1 MELLE
6 IENLDLESNTLTA
19 LFDGLFSEGFIV
31 KSDFSYDTELIE
43 EKEEETNCKNVIGA
57 TNIKFW
63 DFKTFDSEE
72 NEISINDRELKKI
85 KELVEFKLIDEL
97 SNELNNN

>member
-19 LFDGLFSEGFIV
+19 VFDGLFSEGFIV
-31 KSDFSYDTELIE
+31 KSDFSYNEETIE
-43 EKEEETNCKNVIGA
+43 EEEEETNCKEILA
-57 TNIKFW
+57 PTNLNFW
-63 DFKTFDSEE
+63 DFKTFDSQE

-85 KELVEFKLIDEL
+85 KELVEFKLIDLL
-97 SNELNNN
+97 SDELNNK

>member
-6 IENLDLESNTLTA
+6 IENLNLESNNLTA
-19 LFDGLFSEGFIV
+19 VFDGLFTEGFVV
-31 KSDFSYDTELIE
+31 KTEFSYDEETIE
-43 EKEEETNCKNVIGA
+43 EEEEETNCKEILA
-57 TNIKFW
+57 PTNLNFW
-63 DFKTFDSEE
+63 DFKTYDSDE

-97 SNELNNN
+97 SNELNNK

>member
-1 MELLE
+1 MELIE
-6 IENLDLESNTLTA
+6 IENLDLESNELTVV
-19 LFDGLFSEGFIV
+19 FDGLFPEGFIV
-31 KSDFSYDTELIE
+31 KSEFSYDNELIE
-43 EKEEETNCKNVIGA
+43 EKDEDTNCKNVIGA

-63 DFKTFDSEE
+63 DFKTFDSQE